1 MGSFASCRHDRG
13 AERALKELLFMPWF
27 LNFVS
32 FVRGTVGK
40 DQQAE
45 SGSDDFVC
53 LGLSGA
59 KESGQA
65 LLGVSENRGP

>member
-1 MGSFASCRHDRG
+1 MIILRPFE
-13 AERALKELLFMPWF
+13 ERAFIHQMLLI
-27 LNFVS
+27 
-32 FVRGTVGK
+32 VRIVKGTVGK

-53 LGLSGA
+53 LGLSRA

>member
-1 MGSFASCRHDRG
+1 M
-13 AERALKELLFMPWF
+13 LLI
-27 LNFVS
+27 
-32 FVRGTVGK
+32 VRIVKGTVGK

-53 LGLSGA
+53 LGLSRA